1 MADLSINIKGMKAP
15 NPFFLASA
23 PPATY
28 GEQIKRAFEAG
39 WGGAVTKT
47 IGLDPIINVTN
58 RFGRLTP
65 RGARLGAANVVGFE
79 NIELITDRPLE
90 AWLRD
95 IRMLKAL
102 FPDRA
107 VVASIMHSVEE
118 DGWRQLVLAVQE
130 AGADAIELNFGC
142 PHGMPEKHMGSEQS
156 QDPGLAEM
164 ICGWV
169 KKYARVPVFAKLT
182 PNVTDIGLIGQA
194 CEAGGI
200 DGLSTIN
207 TILSMIG
214 IDIDKFNP
222 LPDVSGLTC
231 YGGYSGTAV
240 KPVALRCVSTL
251 KSKTSLPIFGMG
263 GINYAE
269 DAVEH
274 ILAGASAVQV
284 CTAVMLRGFRIIDN
298 LVKGLND
305 YMDQKGFRT
314 IDEMVGL
321 AVPKVTVHSHLNFN
335 RRQVALIDQSK
346 CIACDLCFIACN
358 DGVGLSAIDKSFNLA
373 ALTAEQGAADGGG
386 PEVVKE
392 RPVYTVVDEKCD
404 GCSLC
409 LHVCP
414 VKDCINL
421 LESETYRVPP
431 MWRPEEERILA

>member
-1 MADLSINIKGMKAP
+1 MADLSINIKGMTAP

-28 GEQIKRAFEAG
+28 GEQIKRAFDAG

-47 IGLDPIINVTN
+47 IGLDPIVNVTN

-65 RGARLGAANVVGFE
+65 RGGRLGAANVIGFE
-79 NIELITDRPLE
+79 NIELIADRSLE
-90 AWLRD
+90 SWLRD
-95 IRMLKAL
+95 IRMLKEAY
-102 FPDRA
+102 PDRA
-107 VVASIMHSVEE
+107 IVASIMHSVEE
-118 DGWRQLVLAVQE
+118 EGWRQLVLAVQD

-156 QDPGLAEM
+156 QDPDLAEM

-169 KKYARVPVFAKLT
+169 KKYATVPVFAKLT
-182 PNVTDIGLIGQA
+182 PNVTDIGLIGRA
-194 CEAGGI
+194 CEAGGA

-214 IDIDKFNP
+214 VDIENLDP
-222 LPDVSGLTC
+222 LPDVGGQTC

-251 KSKTSLPIFGMG
+251 RAKTNLPVFGMG
-263 GINYAE
+263 GINYWE

-274 ILAGASAVQV
+274 FLAGASAVQV

-298 LVKGLND
+298 LVKGLSD
-305 YMDQKGFRT
+305 YMDRKGF
-314 IDEMVGL
+314 ESVAAMNGL
-321 AVPKVTVHSHLNFN
+321 AVPRITQHSGLEFKK
-335 RRQVALIDQSK
+335 RQVAFIDQSK
-346 CIACDLCFIACN
+346 CISCDLCFVACN
-358 DGVGLSAIDKSFNLA
+358 DGVGLRAIDKTLNLA
-373 ALTAEQGAADGGG
+373 AMAADGGSL
-386 PEVVKE
+386 EQS
-392 RPVYTVVDEKCD
+392 RPTYTVVDEKCD

-414 VKDCINL
+414 VKDCISL
-421 LESETYRVPP
+421 VHSDVYRVPP
-431 MWRPEEERILA
+431 MWRPEAEPSVA

>member
-1 MADLSINIKGMKAP
+1 
-15 NPFFLASA
+15 
-23 PPATY
+23 
-28 GEQIKRAFEAG
+28 
-39 WGGAVTKT
+39 
-47 IGLDPIINVTN
+47 
-58 RFGRLTP
+58 
-65 RGARLGAANVVGFE
+65 
-79 NIELITDRPLE
+79 
-90 AWLRD
+90 
-95 IRMLKAL
+95 
-102 FPDRA
+102 
-107 VVASIMHSVEE
+107 MHSVEE
-118 DGWRQLVLAVQE
+118 DGWRQLILAVQE

-156 QDPGLAEM
+156 QDPALAEM

-169 KKYARVPVFAKLT
+169 AKYATVPVFAKLT

-194 CEAGGI
+194 CEAGGA

-207 TILSMIG
+207 TILSLIG
-214 IDIDKFNP
+214 IDIEKIDP
-222 LPDVSGLTC
+222 APDVSGQTC

-251 KSKTSLPIFGMG
+251 KAKTSLPIFGIG

-269 DAVEH
+269 DAIEH

-305 YMDQKGFRT
+305 YMDHKGFQT

-335 RRQVALIDQSK
+335 RREVALIDQSK
-346 CIACDLCFIACN
+346 CISCDLCYIACN
-358 DGVGLSAIDKSFNLA
+358 DGVGLSAIDKSFNLIGA
-373 ALTAEQGAADGGG
+373 VAGAADGGDDAAKG
-386 PEVVKE
+386 
-392 RPVYTVVDEKCD
+392 RPTYTVEPEKCD

-421 LESETYRVPP
+421 VESEVYRVPP

>member
-39 WGGAVTKT
+39 WGGVVTKT
-47 IGLDPIINVTN
+47 IGIDPIVNVTN

-65 RGARLGAANVVGFE
+65 RGARLGAANVIGFE
-79 NIELITDRPLE
+79 NIELITDRPVE
-90 AWLRD
+90 SWLRD
-95 IRMLKAL
+95 IRMLKEIY
-102 FPDRA
+102 PDRA
-107 VVASIMHSVEE
+107 VIASIMHSVEE
-118 DGWRQLVLAVQE
+118 EGWRQLVLAVQE

-156 QDPGLAEM
+156 QDPGIAKM

-169 KKYARVPVFAKLT
+169 HKYATVPVFAKLT

-194 CEAGGI
+194 CEVGGA

-214 IDIDKFNP
+214 IDIENVHP
-222 LPDVSGLTC
+222 LPDVSGLSC
-231 YGGYSGTAV
+231 YGGYSGTSV

-263 GINYAE
+263 GISYAE
-269 DAVEH
+269 DAIEH

-284 CTAVMLRGFRIIDN
+284 CTAVMLRGFRIVDN

-305 YMDQKGFRT
+305 YMDRKGFQT
-314 IDEMVGL
+314 VAEMVGL
-321 AVPKVTVHSHLNFN
+321 AVPKITVHSGLNFK
-335 RRQVALIDQSK
+335 RREVAFIDQAK
-346 CIACDLCFIACN
+346 CISCDLCYVACN
-358 DGVGLSAIDKSFNLA
+358 DGVGLSAIGKSFNVIKPA
-373 ALTAEQGAADGGG
+373 VGVAAADGGADTTKDR
-386 PEVVKE
+386 PEYHVI
-392 RPVYTVVDEKCD
+392 DEKCD

-414 VKDCINL
+414 VKDCITL
-421 LESETYRVPP
+421 VESDTYRVPP
-431 MWRPEEERILA
+431 MWRPEEERMLA

>member
-28 GEQIKRAFEAG
+28 ADQIKRAFEAG

-47 IGLDPIINVTN
+47 IGLDPIVNVTN

-65 RGARLGAANVVGFE
+65 RGGRVGAANVIGFE
-79 NIELITDRPLE
+79 NIELIADRPLE
-90 AWLRD
+90 SWLRD
-95 IRMLKAL
+95 IRSIKADY
-102 FPDRA
+102 PDHA

-118 DGWRQLVLAVQE
+118 SGWKQLVEAVQE

-169 KKYARVPVFAKLT
+169 KQYTTVPVFAKLT
-182 PNVTDIGLIGQA
+182 PNVTDIGVIGQA
-194 CEAGGI
+194 CEAGGA

-214 IDIDKFNP
+214 VDIERIEP
-222 LPDVSGLTC
+222 LPDVSGESC

-251 KSKTSLPIFGMG
+251 KAKTSLPIFGMG
-263 GINYAE
+263 GIGYWE

-274 ILAGASAVQV
+274 FLAGASAVQV

-298 LVKGLND
+298 LTKGLND
-305 YMDQKGFRT
+305 YMDRKGFGT
-314 IDEMVGL
+314 IEEMVGL
-321 AVPKVTVHSHLNFN
+321 AVPKVKQHSGLEFN
-335 RRQVALIDQSK
+335 RREVAVIDQSK
-346 CIACDLCFIACN
+346 CISCDLCFVACN
-358 DGVGLSAIDKSFNLA
+358 DGVGLQAIDKTVSVLALA
-373 ALTAEQGAADGGG
+373 ASASAADGGSDTAA
-386 PEVVKE
+386 E
-392 RPVYTVVDEKCD
+392 RPTYTVVNEKCD

-409 LHVCP
+409 MHVCP
-414 VKDCINL
+414 VKDCITL
-421 LESETYRVPP
+421 VPSEVYRVPP
-431 MWRPEEERILA
+431 MWRPEEERAFA

>member
-28 GEQIKRAFEAG
+28 GDQIKRAFEAG

-47 IGLDPIINVTN
+47 IGLDPIVNVTN

-79 NIELITDRPLE
+79 NIELITDRTLE

-95 IRMLKAL
+95 IQMLKEAY
-102 FPDRA
+102 PDHA

-118 DGWRQLVLAVQE
+118 EGWRKLVLAVQE

-156 QDPGLAEM
+156 QNPDLAEM
-164 ICGWV
+164 ICGWT
-169 KKYARVPVFAKLT
+169 KKYARIPVFAKLT

-194 CEAGGI
+194 CEAGGA
-200 DGLSTIN
+200 DGISTIN

-214 IDIDKFNP
+214 IDIEKLEP
-222 LPDVSGLTC
+222 LPDVSGQTC

-251 KSKTSLPIFGMG
+251 KAKTSLPIFGMG
-263 GINYAE
+263 GIGYWE

-274 ILAGASAVQV
+274 FLAGASAVQV

-298 LVKGLND
+298 LTKGLND
-305 YMDQKGFRT
+305 YMDRKGFAN
-314 IDEMVGL
+314 IEQMVGL
-321 AVPKVTVHSHLNFN
+321 AVPKVQQHSGLEF
-335 RRQVALIDQSK
+335 RRRDVALIDQSK
-346 CIACDLCFIACN
+346 CISCDLCYIACN
-358 DGVGLSAIDKSFNLA
+358 DGVGLQAIDKSFNLVA
-373 ALTAEQGAADGGG
+373 MTAGAGAADGGSDSHDQ
-386 PEVVKE
+386 
-392 RPVYTVVDEKCD
+392 RPSYHVLDEKCD

-409 LHVCP
+409 MHVCP
-414 VKDCINL
+414 VKDCITL
-421 LESETYRVPP
+421 VESDTYRIPP
-431 MWRPEEERILA
+431 MWRPEAERVLA